1 MTDSYNKRKR
11 QILIVSLICVCIA
24 FCCIGCC
31 MAAHSEEPES
41 EPTAIDFAQ
50 LEKVRIPKGM
60 PSQMKDYTGFTVYF
74 NENNHTP
81 NCVSWT
87 LHDHE
92 TSGDAA
98 RYNKFWTDY
107 DLKGCPDT
115 KDYSNSGYDRG
126 HLCPAAD
133 QKWSDEAMRH
143 CFVMANMCPQKHELN
158 SGAWKTLEDKE
169 RVWAAR
175 DGVVVIAA
183 GPIYSDDDT
192 ERIGKI
198 GVRVPSAFFKVFL
211 APYATPMRAIGF
223 IYPNMTAPGNMESY
237 SCTVDEVE
245 KITGLDF
252 FSSLPDDIENEVE
265 SVASF
270 KEWNSN
276 RK

>member
-1 MTDSYNKRKR
+1 MTDNYNKRKR
-11 QILIVSLICVCIA
+11 QILIVSLICVCVV

-31 MAAHSEEPES
+31 MAAHSDEPETGTEIDLSRLEEVIVPRVLPS
-41 EPTAIDFAQ
+41 EKKTYI
-50 LEKVRIPKGM
+50 
-60 PSQMKDYTGFTVYF
+60 GFTVDF
-74 NENNHTP
+74 NEENHTP

-87 LHDHE
+87 LLDNE
-92 TSGDAA
+92 TSGGAA
-98 RYNKFWTDY
+98 RYNKFWCDS

-169 RVWAAR
+169 RVWANR
-175 DGVVVIAA
+175 DGILVIAA

-192 ERIGKI
+192 QRIGRI

-223 IYPNMTAPGNMESY
+223 IYPNTAAPGNMENY

-245 KITGLDF
+245 RITGLDF
-252 FSSLPDDIENEVE
+252 FSSLPDEIENEVE